1 MSEHLKSISKDG
13 LTPLF
18 QYALGQYGTIEQ
30 DEDDLG
36 DFTTFNEFK
45 PSIKESATYV
55 QIDNLI
61 TNRTESGLS
70 AKLYNVNEVYLSK
83 KVVSDQVRTIGELS
97 VLLEDNA
104 EITRINPSLLVKL
117 KATGGK
123 IYILAAKKK
132 SKLTTV
138 EKAELDDNDSRIDS
152 CTDSILKQVKM
163 DAENCVMVPYFSVGA
178 PRTLK
183 IDEDSKDGQ
192 TIATAS
198 FVSTSEAKDSKFL
211 KVDLRETVQ
220 SDTIGGNLN
229 LNDVVLVNKEK
240 QMDLEGTYTFMFQ

>member
-1 MSEHLKSISKDG
+1 MTIDLYHSSKDLKIESEKEGEAHEISFKLTEGHLVAYTKTKETMSEHLKSISKDG

-123 IYILAAKKK
+123 
-132 SKLTTV
+132 
-138 EKAELDDNDSRIDS
+138 
-152 CTDSILKQVKM
+152 
-163 DAENCVMVPYFSVGA
+163 
-178 PRTLK
+178 
-183 IDEDSKDGQ
+183 
-192 TIATAS
+192 
-198 FVSTSEAKDSKFL
+198 STS
-211 KVDLRETVQ
+211 
-220 SDTIGGNLN
+220 
-229 LNDVVLVNKEK
+229 
-240 QMDLEGTYTFMFQ
+240 